1 MSTNHTS
8 PAPTSDIPHPTSL
21 SQPDRNRL
29 TILYRARGD
38 ATSLISLCGEDNPL
52 DILAWLNE
60 PHIKPW
66 HQAIC
71 AAHNQHLHTDTQLS
85 LARALKDITRI
96 LDLEADST
104 LRIRAVTN
112 IIRLANAIH
121 RASPSRREGQGWVRS
136 APDNPRPDTKPDD
149 PSDLAPNRKSKT
161 ENRKSHELH
170 FAQERVEDSKSSLS
184 LHLDRRARN
193 KTDLEDTTAPVGAI
207 PSWARASLP
216 AEGRAGVGLD
226 EIPSTPPPS
235 NPKSKIENPESM
247 IESPRAPCQL
257 SHRWGP
263 FPSPRVFCHN
273 QRPQKGC

>member
-8 PAPTSDIPHPTSL
+8 PAPTSDLPHPTSL
-21 SQPDRNRL
+21 PDKDKARL

-52 DILAWLNE
+52 DLLAWLNE

-66 HQAIC
+66 HEAIR

-104 LRIRAVTN
+104 LRIRAVNN

-121 RASPSRREGQGWVRS
+121 RANPSRREGQGWVRS
-136 APDNPRPDTKPDD
+136 APDNPKPDAHADD
-149 PSDLAPNRKSKT
+149 PSTPAPNPKSKT
-161 ENRKSHELH
+161 ENRKARELYL
-170 FAQERVEDSKSSLS
+170 ANERVEDSKSSLS

-193 KTDLEDTTAPVGAI
+193 KTDLEDATAPVGTY
-207 PSWARASLP
+207 PSWAFPFP
-216 AEGRAGVGLD
+216 AEGRAEVGLA
-226 EIPSTPPPS
+226 EISGAPASTPQ
-235 NPKSKIENPESM
+235 SKIENPQSK
-247 IESPRAPCQL
+247 IESPRAP
-257 SHRWGP
+257 
-263 FPSPRVFCHN
+263 
-273 QRPQKGC
+273 